1 VRFPAVSWAGILA
14 QAPPPEDSGV
24 SGLGLVEL
32 VAAGILALVGLR
44 SLWSWMRSDFDAG
57 SGTEQLL
64 FALHVTARVGLWFA
78 FAGFFL
84 GHALLDE
91 PQQLGW
97 YLYVVIGLAAV
108 QLLTGMALA
117 RAPAG
122 SAAGTPGDDE

>member
-1 VRFPAVSWAGILA
+1 
-14 QAPPPEDSGV
+14 
-24 SGLGLVEL
+24 LGLVEL
-32 VAAGILALVGLR
+32 VAAGIIALVGLR
-44 SLWSWMRSDFDAG
+44 SLWNWMRSDFDAP
-57 SGTEQLL
+57 SGIHQLL
-64 FALHVTARVGLWFA
+64 YTFHVTARVGLWFA

-97 YLYVVIGLAAV
+97 YLYVVLGLAAV

-122 SAAGTPGDDE
+122 SATGTPGDDE